1 MNAAHDS
8 GTTMFDD
15 ASQSDEQPAALD
27 TMLML
32 PTGTSAA
39 DIAAQCR
46 DAAMVFINESK
57 AWSKA
62 ELSMWLTG
70 SYASITRHAVKQEEE
85 GTVWPVP
92 LLRDIDVR
100 LIDRIMGS
108 ARTEILT
115 TLANI
120 AKDGS
125 ASFVLRALIAGTV
138 VRCEDGTGEPA
149 WAPTTAAT
157 RLADRVLSLFAVDY
171 LARPIDYE
179 TSLFVCTKCESVSF
193 KASQYC
199 ETCQPAPRTASL
211 TIPRHTLPYPP
222 LGA

>member
-1 MNAAHDS
+1 MLPA
-8 GTTMFDD
+8 TTMIDEV
-15 ASQSDEQPAALD
+15 QEQPEGALD

-46 DAAMVFINESK
+46 EAAMQFINESK
-57 AWSKA
+57 GWSKA

-70 SYASITRHAVKQEEE
+70 SYGSITRHAVKEEDA

-108 ARTEILT
+108 ARSEILT

-138 VRCEDGTGEPA
+138 VRCEDGSGEPA

-179 TSLFVCTKCESVSF
+179 ASLFVCSKCEAVSF
-193 KASQYC
+193 RDLQSC
-199 ETCQPAPRTASL
+199 ESCQPAVTCTQSL